1 MLEDNIFEAVLD
13 LNSLSGLSEVRL
25 EMDKGVKNKYFIK
38 FGIAVAPA
46 FSEVPAQLVCVV
58 PRYVVVNNSDKDI
71 MVRQCYLEVG
81 P

>member
-1 MLEDNIFEAVLD
+1 MCEAVLD
-13 LNSLSGLSEVRL
+13 LNSLSGLSETRL
-25 EMDKGVKNKYFIK
+25 EMDKGMQTKYFTK

-46 FSEVPAQLVCVV
+46 FSEIPAQLVTMV
-58 PRYVVVNNSDKDI
+58 PRYVVVNNSNKDI